1 VEEMMGT
8 TPWRAD
14 GSGCNCCIWPK
25 KINFKINFFKKKRKK
40 EKTGRG
46 KRVRGGR
53 APLYKNKNMRKG
65 KTFGDVRYRSSN

>member
-25 KINFKINFFKKKRKK
+25 KILKKKKK
-40 EKTGRG
+40 KTGRG
-46 KRVRGGR
+46 KGGGEGGV
-53 APLYKNKNMRKG
+53 PLYKNKNMRKG

>member
-25 KINFKINFFKKKRKK
+25 KINFKINFLKKK
-40 EKTGRG
+40 EKRKRPVEG
-46 KRVRGGR
+46 KG
-53 APLYKNKNMRKG
+53 
-65 KTFGDVRYRSSN
+65 